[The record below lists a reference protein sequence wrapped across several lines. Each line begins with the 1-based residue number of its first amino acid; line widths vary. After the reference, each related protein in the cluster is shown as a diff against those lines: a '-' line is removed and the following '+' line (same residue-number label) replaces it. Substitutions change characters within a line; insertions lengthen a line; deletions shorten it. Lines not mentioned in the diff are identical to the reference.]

1 MRNLTLAALAA
12 FTIFVAGCQDTEAR
26 LQNAKLQADL
36 EAMKAKPAD
45 DNFTKWLTTQKG
57 GGDMEEVNR
66 KLTSISGDLA
76 AGLKNLEKNQ
86 EDAAKAQSKR
96 TDDLETKLKKVDELQ
111 SSLITLK
118 SMIETLESKIK
129 NVDPNQ
135 FLELQ
140 KKQLETESNLRA
152 EQDARKRLEADL
164 KASLEREAAQKAVVD
179 SLKGELADL
188 KASTSG
194 ESVRK
199 LRDDKTRVEMERDAA
214 RKEADNAKTDYDSL
228 KKKHD
233 ELLKQVAGKGEVPK
247 QPEVKDPSD
256 EGKGTYTFEGVVA
269 AVQGGGKPGEAA
281 SVLINPGKGEIPPEG
296 SEMLV
301 LDEKKERVC
310 RIRVVRLY
318 YKGGEVAGGVEQIG
332 CSTIDQKNENP
343 VVKGYRVVWVKSA
356 EEQPKD
362 GGASGK

>member
-26 LQNAKLQADL
+26 LQNAKLQAELD
-36 EAMKAKPAD
+36 AMKTKPAD
-45 DNFTKWLTTQKG
+45 DNFTKWLATQKG

-86 EDAAKAQSKR
+86 EDAAKSQSKR

-111 SSLITLK
+111 SSLLTLK
-118 SMIETLESKIK
+118 TMIETLESKIK

-140 KKQLETESNLRA
+140 KKQLETESSLRA

-164 KASLEREAAQKAVVD
+164 KASQDREAAQK
-179 SLKGELADL
+179 SLVEKVQGELAEL
-188 KASTSG
+188 KAGTSG
-194 ESVRK
+194 EALKK
-199 LRDDKTRVEMERDAA
+199 LREQKADAEMERDAA
-214 RKEADNAKTDYDSL
+214 RKEAANAKTDRDNMKKQYD
-228 KKKHD
+228 D
-233 ELLKQVAGKGEVPK
+233 LLKQVAGKGDVPK
-247 QPEVKDPSD
+247 QPDVKDPSD
-256 EGKGTYTFEGVVA
+256 DGKGAYTFEGVVA

-281 SVLINPGKGEIPPEG
+281 SVLVNPGKGEMPPEG

-310 RIRVVRLY
+310 RIRVIRLY
-318 YKGGEVAGGVEQIG
+318 YKGGEVSGGVEQIG
-332 CSTIDQKNENP
+332 CNTIDQKSENP
-343 VVKGYRVVWVKSA
+343 VVKGYRVVWVKAA